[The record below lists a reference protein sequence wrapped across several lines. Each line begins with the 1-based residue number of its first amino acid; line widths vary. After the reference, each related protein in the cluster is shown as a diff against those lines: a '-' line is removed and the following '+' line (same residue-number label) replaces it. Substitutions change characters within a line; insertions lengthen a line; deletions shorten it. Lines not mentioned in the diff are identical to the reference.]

1 MPTFAGMAKTH
12 SFVTT
17 GPCGGRPVRSQEG
30 EDRIDISHLKRF
42 LQDLCRKM
50 GGIDAVRAIT
60 GHERE
65 GNCARRQHRGDGID
79 RDAAQIYVE
88 KREIERTAAGSHDG
102 IVIRSP
108 RRRAREWIAG

>member
-1 MPTFAGMAKTH
+1 MAKNAQLRDHWALWWETAAIAGGG
-12 SFVTT
+12 
-17 GPCGGRPVRSQEG
+17 GPHE
-30 EDRIDISHLKRF
+30 ISHLKRF
-42 LQDLCRKM
+42 LQDLCLKM

-65 GNCARRQHRGDGID
+65 GNCARQQHRGDGID
-79 RDAAQIYVE
+79 RGAAQIYVE

-102 IVIRSP
+102 IVIQSP